1 MTTPTNISDA
11 ERQKAKALARWEGEG
26 GTLGGPS
33 QSLDERELRI
43 LARLGAAMLC
53 EWDGLPEETRSS
65 IFLLATKLHAE
76 RDASRIRLAISR
88 ILDER
93 EEK

>member
-1 MTTPTNISDA
+1 MTTPMKTADA

-53 EWDGLPEETRSS
+53 EWDTVPEQARAS
-65 IFLLATKLHAE
+65 IFQLATRLHAE

-88 ILDER
+88 ILEER